1 MTLSRP
7 ALTGDLFHTEGVPGK
22 ARPGLPRPPAAGEGA
37 EPASVGPG
45 LPRPAA
51 VGGGTRERGATVV
64 ELAMIMPVVLA
75 VVLLIVQVALWFH
88 GRQVAD
94 AAARE
99 GARIARSA
107 PFDST
112 SWQDEAVS
120 RAEDVA
126 RAIGPRILDGA
137 AATAVPKG
145 VDERWVTVTGS
156 AVQVIPLLPDLTFT
170 ITATSGGPV
179 ECFRPDNGGDDCQ

>member
-1 MTLSRP
+1 M
-7 ALTGDLFHTEGVPGK
+7 
-22 ARPGLPRPPAAGEGA
+22 
-37 EPASVGPG
+37 
-45 LPRPAA
+45 
-51 VGGGTRERGATVV
+51 V
-64 ELAMIMPVVLA
+64 ELALVMPVVLA

-99 GARIARSA
+99 GARVARSA

-112 SWQDEAVS
+112 GWQDEAVA

-126 RAIGPRILDGA
+126 RAIGPRILGGA
-137 AATAVPKG
+137 AASAVPRG
-145 VDERWVTVTGS
+145 TDERWVTVTGS
-156 AVQVIPLLPDLTFT
+156 AVQVIPLLPDLSFT

-179 ECFRPDNGGDDCQ
+179 ECFRPDNGGEDCR